1 MAYGYNSNKR
11 GRKSSRSKTKQL
23 ELRRILASLTM
34 AAGILASPF
43 SVGEAAITRE
53 NGTVLDG
60 SGTVHNIDPEK
71 VVSTD
76 FAYNRFKQFNLDAG
90 HIANL
95 KFSDGTTTA
104 ATLANLVNNQVT
116 INGIVNAV
124 KGGAIDGH
132 LIFLSPNGIAVGST
146 GVINAGSFT
155 GIVPT
160 KDAFDKIYNANNSD
174 ASATITQKAV
184 EDIQKGAYATK
195 GTINISGH
203 INTRNGI
210 MLGAG
215 VININ
220 NGAVLQST
228 KNVQFTEVV
237 NTGSNSG
244 VAFAEG
250 VGEGGDIILKAK
262 QSSVVNDTTIVK
274 DQDGQDKIKPIRWS
288 ERSTDLS
295 AAVNI
300 GTNNTGANSTTTD
313 AKIINSDGAVKIT
326 AESTSTYE
334 DSTPMTLTDTLKTA
348 IFGNEQT
355 VIDGLVDKLAKKEAG
370 ANKYLFVNYSNKKS
384 KASVGY
390 QAVCCRW
397 CSG

>member
-1 MAYGYNSNKR
+1 MTYGYNGNKR
-11 GRKSSRSKTKQL
+11 GRKQSRSKTKQL
-23 ELRRILASLTM
+23 EVRRILASLTM
-34 AAGILASPF
+34 AAGILAMPF

-313 AKIINSDGAVKIT
+313 AKIINSDGAVNNPVPKPN
-326 AESTSTYE
+326 SWRC
-334 DSTPMTLTDTLKTA
+334 
-348 IFGNEQT
+348 
-355 VIDGLVDKLAKKEAG
+355 AG
-370 ANKYLFVNYSNKKS
+370 FSHT
-384 KASVGY
+384 
-390 QAVCCRW
+390 
-397 CSG
+397 